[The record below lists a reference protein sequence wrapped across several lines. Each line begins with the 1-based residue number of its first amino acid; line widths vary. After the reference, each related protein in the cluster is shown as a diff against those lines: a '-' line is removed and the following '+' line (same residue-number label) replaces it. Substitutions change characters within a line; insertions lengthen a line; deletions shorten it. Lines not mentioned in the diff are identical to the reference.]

1 MPLREHA
8 THSRVSARVL
18 IREERGER
26 ERGKVV
32 LEWGQEN
39 K

>member
-8 THSRVSARVL
+8 THNRVIAGVL
-18 IREERGER
+18 FMEEGGESKR
-26 ERGKVV
+26 AKVV
-32 LEWGQEN
+32 LEWGQES